1 MVEFSLMAE
10 SDPRRQTDN
19 RARGDELAVLLS
31 GGLDSA
37 VLLAESCRQ
46 HRAVHPLYVRSGL
59 LWEPAEIAHLHD
71 FLEAIQSR
79 SLQPLQVLAWPVA
92 DLYGDHWS
100 VSGRGVPDD
109 QSADEAVFLPGR
121 NLFLL
126 AKGLTW
132 CHLHGVPRLA
142 LGVLGSNP
150 FPDATAGFFARYQD
164 LMNEALGGS
173 VAIERPFAH
182 LTKTELIRRG
192 RDLPLDRTFSCLQP
206 MAGRHCGRC
215 NKCAERRRAFAEA
228 GVADRTFYAHEP
240 NGVMAPQTPSGSHT
254 NR

>member
-1 MVEFSLMAE
+1 MLV
-10 SDPRRQTDN
+10 
-19 RARGDELAVLLS
+19 S

-37 VLLAESCRQ
+37 VLLAESSRR

-59 LWEPAEIAHLHD
+59 LWEPAELAHLRD
-71 FLEAIQSR
+71 FLESTQSP
-79 SLQPLQVLAWPVA
+79 SLRPLQVLEWPVA

-100 VSGRGVPDD
+100 VTGRRVPDD

-126 AKGLTW
+126 GKAVTW
-132 CHLHGVPRLA
+132 CHLQEVPRLA

-150 FPDATAGFFARYQD
+150 FPDATDGFFERYQV
-164 LMNEALGGS
+164 LMNEALGGN

-192 RDLPLDRTFSCLQP
+192 RELPLERTISCLQP
-206 MAGRHCGRC
+206 VAGRHCGRC
-215 NKCAERRRAFAEA
+215 NKCAERRRAFAET

-240 NGVMAPQTPSGSHT
+240 NSVLAPRAPSGSHT
-254 NR
+254 SR